1 MKTKLA
7 IWLLVVISLTKTIA
21 QNNLP
26 PPYEIQNDTAAI
38 RLDDAH
44 WQMLEDPTGKWMIN
58 SVSQPPISDKFH
70 TNTTKQTGI
79 NYSIKAYWVRYSIRN
94 TLDHEVSITTQRKL
108 SYSDLYARNTTDQW
122 SHKRTGTAVRWSE
135 RSDLRRITSL
145 TYKIPAGEE
154 LIIYERNNFD
164 YDVTIPGQPGLPAI
178 EFGFTEKVLQ
188 DQYLDDNSDIL
199 PSILF
204 GIFILAALFNLY
216 FFLITRERVYL
227 IFSLM
232 ILSRAFASFIFDTD
246 LLFRE
251 HPVTKWSITSISVFF
266 YFIFWI
272 HFVRYY
278 LETFKYV
285 PRWDKLLI
293 ALNIYTI
300 FVWVLFLGRFIRNE
314 EPWAGMVM
322 LITNITFLLFL
333 RKGSSSVRW
342 RIVAV
347 LPAIGILIIPLS
359 NFFFRLLEKY
369 TGQNVPS
376 FISWSFDNFS
386 TLEQIGFVWLLIF
399 FSWTLFVRYQQL
411 QKQIVKETLAK
422 ERLAKEKEVEKSLL
436 IAEQKVQLEKEVEER
451 TTELKQSLKDLKAT
465 QSQLVQQEKMASL
478 GELTAGIAHEIQNPL
493 NFVNNF
499 SEVNKELLSEMKE
512 EIENGNLQEA
522 KSIAETIIDNQE
534 KINSHGKRADAI
546 VKSMLQHSRSSSGS
560 KEPTN
565 INTLAQ
571 EYLKLGY
578 LGFRAK
584 EKTFNLTTKTNFDS
598 DIEAINIVPQDIGR
612 VILNLI
618 NNAFYAVSAKAS
630 AMADVKYEPTVSV
643 STKKLDGVVLISI
656 KDSGNGIPDEVLGK
670 IFQPFFTTKPTGQ
683 GTGLG
688 LSLAYDIVKA
698 HGGEIKVETKE
709 GEGSE
714 FTIQLPLSKK
724 E

>member
-1 MKTKLA
+1 MKNKLA
-7 IWLLVVISLTKTIA
+7 IWLLVVISFTKTIA

-26 PPYEIQNDTAAI
+26 PPYEIKNDSAVTI

-44 WQMLEDPTGKWMIN
+44 WQMLEDPTGKWMID
-58 SVSQPPISDKFH
+58 SVSQPPIGNKFH

-79 NYSIKAYWVRYSIRN
+79 DYSIKAYWVRYRIRN
-94 TLDHEVSITTQRKL
+94 TLDHEVSITTQKNF
-108 SYSDLYARNTTDQW
+108 SYSDLYTRNTTDQW

-145 TYKIPAGEE
+145 TYNIPAGEE

-164 YDVTIPGQPGLPAI
+164 YDVTIPGLPGLPAI

-188 DQYLDDNSDIL
+188 EQYLENNSDIL

-204 GIFILAALFNLY
+204 GVLILAALFNIY

-227 IFSLM
+227 LFSLM
-232 ILSRAFASFIFDTD
+232 ILSRAFASFLFDTD
-246 LLFRE
+246 FLFRE
-251 HPVTKWSITSISVFF
+251 HPVTEWYITLITVFF

-300 FVWVLFLGRFIRNE
+300 FIWVLLLGRFNRNE
-314 EPWAGMVM
+314 EPWVGMIM
-322 LITNITFLLFL
+322 LIANITFLFFL
-333 RKGSSSVRW
+333 RKGNNSVRW

-347 LPAIGILIIPLS
+347 LPAIAILVIPLY

-376 FISWSFDNFS
+376 FVSWSFNNFA
-386 TLEQIGFVWLLIF
+386 TLEQVGFVWLLVF
-399 FSWTLFVRYQQL
+399 FSWNLFVRYQQL
-411 QKQIVKETLAK
+411 QKQIVQETLAK
-422 ERLAKEKEVEKSLL
+422 ERLAKENEIEKSLL

-499 SEVNKELLSEMKE
+499 SEVNKELLVEMRE
-512 EIENGNLQEA
+512 EIEKGNLEEV
-522 KSIAETIIDNQE
+522 KSIAGNVSDNQE
-534 KINSHGKRADAI
+534 KINHHGKRADAI
-546 VKSMLQHSRSSSGS
+546 VKGMLQHSRTSTGQ
-560 KEPTN
+560 KEPTD
-565 INTLAQ
+565 INALC
-571 EYLKLGY
+571 
-578 LGFRAK
+578 
-584 EKTFNLTTKTNFDS
+584 
-598 DIEAINIVPQDIGR
+598 
-612 VILNLI
+612 
-618 NNAFYAVSAKAS
+618 
-630 AMADVKYEPTVSV
+630 
-643 STKKLDGVVLISI
+643 
-656 KDSGNGIPDEVLGK
+656 
-670 IFQPFFTTKPTGQ
+670 
-683 GTGLG
+683 
-688 LSLAYDIVKA
+688 
-698 HGGEIKVETKE
+698 
-709 GEGSE
+709 
-714 FTIQLPLSKK
+714 
-724 E
+724 